1 MSVDLTQYKVGVIQ
15 TLKDCGNCK
24 GGGKALR
31 SLKIQIADGDDDEC
45 FITVVTSAN
54 NVRENLRYDL
64 FVSLVYLEIGYMSI
78 VFHSLI
84 YSFQFFHLHKYFQC
98 FIFFRVVVAPAGSS
112 VLDNEGELLLVKK
125 ASVGGVTS
133 EGMLCD
139 SYMLNWKGGGKGIAA
154 TLPDHFEI
162 GSVPP
167 DSKPR
172 GKEGEANKDD
182 EIAPAAPGLYEKKLT
197 KEEKKKLAE
206 EKRRARRAAKEAKAA
221 AKEAEGKRYKLICY
235 LELLFF
241 KWSSGAFTQLD

>member
-1 MSVDLTQYKVGVIQ
+1 
-15 TLKDCGNCK
+15 
-24 GGGKALR
+24 
-31 SLKIQIADGDDDEC
+31 
-45 FITVVTSAN
+45 
-54 NVRENLRYDL
+54 
-64 FVSLVYLEIGYMSI
+64 
-78 VFHSLI
+78 
-84 YSFQFFHLHKYFQC
+84 
-98 FIFFRVVVAPAGSS
+98 
-112 VLDNEGELLLVKK
+112 
-125 ASVGGVTS
+125 
-133 EGMLCD
+133 
-139 SYMLNWKGGGKGIAA
+139 MLNWKGGGKGIAA
-154 TLPDHFEI
+154 TLPDRFEI

-241 KWSSGAFTQLD
+241 KWSSGTFTQLD